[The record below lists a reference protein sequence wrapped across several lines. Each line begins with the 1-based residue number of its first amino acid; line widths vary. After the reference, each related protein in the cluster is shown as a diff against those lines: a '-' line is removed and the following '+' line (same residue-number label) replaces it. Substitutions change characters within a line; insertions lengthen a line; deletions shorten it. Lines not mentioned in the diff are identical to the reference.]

1 MSVRSQIL
9 VNQRILIG
17 FMVALSG
24 VLALNL
30 RAIANP
36 VGQIPTEPVVE
47 PVSEPVTPTDSLSST
62 YGATLPAASSPG
74 REVTLTLNP
83 DGLAE
88 MTTDYLNGESP
99 VVEAGIWRTSGG
111 SVVRVTF
118 DERNGEPLE
127 TTSDIIFRVIDGNLV
142 AVVYDRTVYGSAGLV
157 LEPR

>member
-1 MSVRSQIL
+1 VRYQIVFRESIAASL
-9 VNQRILIG
+9 LLG
-17 FMVALSG
+17 LSG
-24 VLALNL
+24 VLPLALS
-30 RAIANP
+30 AVATPISQVP
-36 VGQIPTEPVVE
+36 VE
-47 PVSEPVTPTDSLSST
+47 PVAEPIAEPVAPTNTLSST

-74 REVTLTLNP
+74 REITLMLNP
-83 DGLAE
+83 GGLAE

-118 DERNGEPLE
+118 DERNGEPME
-127 TTSDIIFRVIDGNLV
+127 TTSDIIFRVINGNLV